1 MLYEIY
7 QNVCMLIIR
16 VLNMRVPWSG
26 SIQPTIAQVIV
37 FSLAAILIVKFVR
50 VAPLVGAWIEI
61 K

>member
-7 QNVCMLIIR
+7 QNVCMLIIQ

-37 FSLAAILIVKFVR
+37 FSLAAILIFKFIR
-50 VAPLVGAWIEI
+50 GLLE
-61 K
+61 

>member
-7 QNVCMLIIR
+7 QNVCVLIIK

-37 FSLAAILIVKFVR
+37 FSLAAILFINFIR
-50 VAPLVGAWIEI
+50 GLLE
-61 K
+61 

>member
-16 VLNMRVPWSG
+16 VLNMRVPWSS

-37 FSLAAILIVKFVR
+37 FSLAAILIIKFIR
-50 VAPLVGAWIEI
+50 GLLE
-61 K
+61 

>member
-1 MLYEIY
+1 MLYDIY
-7 QNVCMLIIR
+7 KRVCILIIR

-50 VAPLVGAWIEI
+50 GLLE
-61 K
+61 